1 MHNAC
6 MNKQIHVRDF
16 DEAVH
21 TRLVKNADAKGLSLS
36 EYIRVTL
43 AEVANHSSNEA
54 LFERLK
60 TREPVHMNPSAA
72 ETIRQDRD
80 TRR

>member
-1 MHNAC
+1 

-16 DEAVH
+16 DKAVH
-21 TRLVKNADAKGLSLS
+21 TQLVQNAKAKDMTLS

-43 AEVANHSSNEA
+43 TEIANQSSNDA

-60 TREPVHMNPSAA
+60 TREPVHLNPSAA